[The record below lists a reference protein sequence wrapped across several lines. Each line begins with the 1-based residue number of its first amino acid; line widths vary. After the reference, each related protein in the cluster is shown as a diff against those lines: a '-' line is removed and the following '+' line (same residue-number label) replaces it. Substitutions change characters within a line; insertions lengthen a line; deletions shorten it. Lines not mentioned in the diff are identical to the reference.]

1 MNAILQDLPLP
12 ARLVPWPTAPP
23 SSLTKCVALALA
35 LALLLLLHVW
45 LVPLLGNAS
54 GDTVQQRQ
62 GVWGQPSTSPCADP
76 RLQGS

>member
-12 ARLVPWPTAPP
+12 ARLVPWPKAPP

-35 LALLLLLHVW
+35 LLLLHVW